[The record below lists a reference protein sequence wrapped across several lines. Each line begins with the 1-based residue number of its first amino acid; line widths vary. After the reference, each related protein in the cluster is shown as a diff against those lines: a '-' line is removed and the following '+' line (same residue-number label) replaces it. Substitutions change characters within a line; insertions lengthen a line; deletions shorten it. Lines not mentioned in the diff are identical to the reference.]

1 MIRMAVQHRRLMSK
15 LTLLIV
21 IASISLLTGCGNN
34 KSFDSAAWLRADTR
48 TRGRMSED
56 LIDRRLLIGQ
66 PASEAKRLLGEPD
79 KTYASVLSYSID
91 MGWPFKDPK
100 SYGLQVHLDQN
111 SNVREVK
118 IVD

>member
-1 MIRMAVQHRRLMSK
+1 MIRMAARHGRLMSK
-15 LTLLIV
+15 LTILLV
-21 IASISLLTGCGNN
+21 IAAISFLAGCGNN
-34 KSFDSAAWLRADTR
+34 KSFDSVAWLTADTR
-48 TRGRMSED
+48 SRGRMCED

-66 PASEAKRLLGEPD
+66 PVSEAKRLLGEPD
-79 KTYASVLSYSID
+79 KTYASVLSYNID